1 MWGQSLIWEY
11 PLEKEIATHFFY
23 HVWEIPWTESLA
35 GYIHEVERVK
45 NNLVA
50 EEQQGGWSVFFEN
63 GEWPEQQNM
72 AKIASISITPLLS
85 SI

>member
-50 EEQQGGWSVFFEN
+50 EEQQKW
-63 GEWPEQQNM
+63 
-72 AKIASISITPLLS
+72 
-85 SI
+85 